1 MGVIDNP
8 VAAHASGHEPAGTR
22 RRAYE
27 QRVDSRTGQRYLAV
41 WKRGAALKDDPFLN
55 KGTCFTPEE
64 RDRFHLRGIMPPAVS
79 TQGEQAIRSYE
90 NYLRSGDDVGR
101 YLYLASLQDRNETL
115 FYRLLVD
122 HLEEMTP
129 IVYTPTVGRVCETY
143 SHVYRR
149 PRGVYVSTLDRGR
162 IREVLRNA
170 ARDETRVVVVTDN
183 EAILGLGDQGVG
195 GMGIAIGKLALYS
208 AGAGIH
214 PLAGL
219 PLDLDVGTD
228 NPRLLED
235 PLYLGVRQR
244 RLRGA
249 AYDSLLDELVEA
261 IAEVFPGALVQWE
274 DFANENAFRVLER
287 YRKRLLS
294 FDDDIQGTGAVMMA
308 GIRAALILVGRR
320 LEHERIVFYGA
331 GASGAGMALEVRRG
345 LRAAGVPEHE
355 LDAHVLC
362 LDSKGLLLTD
372 RPGLDGHKRT
382 IAADPSRVAG
392 WSSSGEGRLGL
403 LDVVREFKPT
413 VLIGASGRPSS
424 FTEEVVATMLKGCER
439 PIIMPISN
447 PTSLA
452 EARPDDVIRWTRG
465 VAVVGTGSP
474 FPSVEYGG
482 LLHHIGQGNN
492 ALVFPGLG
500 LGAAAVDAT
509 WMPDSAFAAAAQALF
524 EYTAPSIRPGAPIFP
539 PLRRLREVSRRVAVA
554 VGQTLVNEG
563 AAPPLT
569 PQQVEDRVAG
579 AVWEPDYLPYRVGE
593 EDAAG

>member
-1 MGVIDNP
+1 MSVIDTP
-8 VAAHASGHEPAGTR
+8 AARAAREASRAP
-22 RRAYE
+22 RRAFE
-27 QRVDSRTGQRYLAV
+27 ERTDPVTGQRHLAV
-41 WKRGAALKDDPFLN
+41 WKSGPALKDDPFLN

-64 RDRFHLRGIMPPAVS
+64 RDLFHLRGIMPPAVS
-79 TQGEQAIRSYE
+79 SEGEQAIRSYE

-170 ARDETRVVVVTDN
+170 ARDDTRIIVVTDN

-214 PLAGL
+214 PTCGL

-235 PLYLGVRQR
+235 PLYLGVRER

-249 AYDSLLDELVEA
+249 AYDSLLDELVVA
-261 IAEVFPGALVQWE
+261 IGEVFPGALVQWE
-274 DFANENAFRVLER
+274 DFANENAFRVLDR
-287 YRKRLLS
+287 YRQRLLS
-294 FDDDIQGTGAVMMA
+294 FDDDIQGTGAVMLS
-308 GIRAALILVGRR
+308 GIRAALILVGRQ

-331 GASGAGMALEVRRG
+331 GASGAGMALEVRRA
-345 LRAAGVPEHE
+345 LRAAGVSERE

-372 RPGLDGHKRT
+372 RPGLEGHKRE

-392 WSSSGEGRLGL
+392 WASSHGGAFGL

-413 VLIGASGRPSS
+413 VLVGASGRSAS
-424 FTEEVVATMLKGCER
+424 FTEEIVATMLKGCER
-439 PIIMPISN
+439 PIILPISN
-447 PTSLA
+447 PTSLV
-452 EARPDDVIRWTRG
+452 EARPDDLIRWTRG
-465 VAVVGTGSP
+465 AAVVGTGSP
-474 FPSVEYGG
+474 FPAVEYGG

-500 LGAAAVDAT
+500 LGAAAVAAT
-509 WMPDSAFAAAAQALF
+509 WMPDAAFAAAAQALF
-524 EYTAPSIRPGAPIFP
+524 EYTAPTIRPGAPIFP

-554 VGQTLVNEG
+554 VGHALVREG

-569 PQQVEDRVAG
+569 PQQVEDRVAA
-579 AVWEPDYLPYRVGE
+579 AVWEPTYLPYRVGE
-593 EDAAG
+593 EDAIG